1 LIKNSKKRNETL
13 AQKKKNSSQTSLANA
28 QKTISLIAN
37 LALDKKVE
45 DLVVLDVRKI
55 ANFCD
60 YFVIC
65 SSHSDR
71 QVKAVA
77 DNIRHGLKEQGI
89 MVSRPEGLND
99 ATWAIVDVGNIIVHI
114 FEKNARDFY
123 GLEYLWQAGQKV
135 DWHSFK

>member
-1 LIKNSKKRNETL
+1 M
-13 AQKKKNSSQTSLANA
+13 AQKKTSSPKTSLANA

-60 YFVIC
+60 YFIIC
-65 SSHSDR
+65 SSNSDR

-89 MVSRPEGLND
+89 MVARPEGLGD
-99 ATWAIVDVGNIIVHI
+99 ATWAIVDVGNIIVHV
-114 FEKNARDFY
+114 FGKNAREFY
-123 GLEYLWQAGQKV
+123 GLEHLWQAGKKV
-135 DWHSFK
+135 DWHSF